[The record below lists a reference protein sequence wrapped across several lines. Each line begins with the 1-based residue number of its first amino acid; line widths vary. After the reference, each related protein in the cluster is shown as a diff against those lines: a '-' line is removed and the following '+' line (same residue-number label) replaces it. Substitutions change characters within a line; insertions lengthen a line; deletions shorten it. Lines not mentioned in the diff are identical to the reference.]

1 MKLNQ
6 QLSLSLFRAPLTLF
20 QQDKR
25 SWLALASYL
34 TVGLAIFA
42 LFGYLLLQNQASIK
56 QLLLDYLFPQSWHSI
71 SEQLLAFFF
80 ESQSKQVLGNLILS
94 GSLVVA
100 SIFLFPVKELY
111 SASFEKSKNYPNG
124 RTHEFPL
131 WMQAIEETRLFLF
144 YLTAQLT
151 ILWIGY
157 YPYEWANITSITLSY
172 LFLFYTFGLD
182 IISPTFQRH
191 RIKYSKINKLLSK
204 NAVATLLFG
213 LIYSLPAL
221 LLSQWI
227 LTLESLNLLEVCII
241 LFSINLLFIGLSIPA
256 GTEIASRL
264 LPENATTKPV
274 TRASKRVGYSVAC
287 LLLITGLVLH
297 IRLVQSMH
305 HKTQVLKANYS
316 INWDSFQFDYRS
328 VGDLLSGD
336 SFGNFSFELTIENPT
351 EFDLVFENSQLYINK
366 NELPVSQVAIAGF
379 SVPAQSEK
387 EVAMKFDAKSNF
399 SQLTLGNLSEILE
412 HWTIELHI
420 ELFPGIPFIIE
431 VMGKDKQEEV

>member
-1 MKLNQ
+1 MKLSQ
-6 QLSLSLFRAPLTLF
+6 QLSLSLIRAPLTLF

-25 SWLALASYL
+25 SWLALATYL
-34 TVGLAIFA
+34 AVGLATFA

-56 QLLLDYLFPQSWHSI
+56 QLLLDYLFPQSWQSV

-100 SIFLFPVKELY
+100 SIFLFPFKEIY
-111 SASFEKSKNYPNG
+111 SASFEKTKNYPNG
-124 RTHEFPL
+124 LSHEFPL

-144 YLTAQLT
+144 YLTAQST

-204 NAVATLLFG
+204 NALATLLFG

-241 LFSINLLFIGLSIPA
+241 LFSINLLFIAISIPA
-256 GTEIASRL
+256 GTEIASDLMR
-264 LPENATTKPV
+264 ENATTKPV
-274 TRASKRVGYSVAC
+274 SQTSKQIGYTLAC
-287 LLLITGLVLH
+287 LLLIAGLTLH
-297 IRLVQSMH
+297 TRLIQSMH

-316 INWDSFQFDYRS
+316 VNWDSFQFDYRS
-328 VGDLLSGD
+328 IGDLLTGD
-336 SFGNFSFELTIENPT
+336 SYGNFSFELTIENPT
-351 EFDLVFENSQLYINK
+351 EFDLVFEDSQLYINK
-366 NELPVSQVAIAGF
+366 NDLPISQVAIAGF

-387 EVAMKFDAKSNF
+387 AVAMKFDAKSNF
-399 SQLTLGNLSEILE
+399 SQLTLGNISEILD
-412 HWTIELHI
+412 HWTIEMHI

-431 VMGKDKQEEV
+431 VMGEDEQEEV